1 MKSTITRLAVL
12 LGVLIVVSAS
22 AAERRSGLMVP
33 RGTDVT
39 LAFDQNLNLR
49 NANVG
54 DQVTFR
60 VKHDVRVD
68 RRTVVNDGTLV
79 TGVISR
85 IGQRRFG
92 GNAGLRIDLNG
103 VPSIYGDLLTIG
115 PVGGNQ
121 YIGGRSNRRFNGSMS
136 SFWIRGQSFRM
147 RRGDILQAEVVKDT
161 WLSLGS
167 RRDERG
173 HGRDQGRY
181 RY

>member
-33 RGTDVT
+33 RGTGVT

-54 DQVTFR
+54 DQVRFR
-60 VKHDVRVD
+60 VKYNVKVD

-85 IGQRRFG
+85 ISQRKYG
-92 GNAGLRIDLNG
+92 GNAGVRIDLNG
-103 VPSIYGDLLTIG
+103 VQSTYGDLLTLG
-115 PVGGNQ
+115 PVGGSQ
-121 YIGGRSNRRFNGSMS
+121 YMGTRNNRRFAGSMS
-136 SFWIRGQSFRM
+136 SFWIRGQGFRM
-147 RRGDILQAEVVKDT
+147 SRGDILQAEVVKDT

-173 HGRDQGRY
+173 HGRDRGGY